1 MPVYED
7 RTLPGRPCR
16 YHPALPRDRAR
27 RYPAWQ
33 DRCIHPADG
42 PVLRERWPG
51 ILGRGDPVNALA
63 SFWYASGWLHFG
75 LSYGILTCGGNAIPC
90 VFEGPFEQI
99 PAGQSEKLAEK
110 TGRYARLL
118 DTARSSVRCA
128 PEASTPGHIFAG
140 KVLCIAGVYAG
151 YGALCREGGIPEKAL
166 ACFSYGHG
174 WLDAGVTAGLFSI
187 TANRD
192 IFTV

>member
-1 MPVYED
+1 MKIDECQSVLAESISLCHVTGQED
-7 RTLPGRPCR
+7 TP
-16 YHPALPRDRAR
+16 
-27 RYPAWQ
+27 
-33 DRCIHPADG
+33 
-42 PVLRERWPG
+42 
-51 ILGRGDPVNALA
+51 LGRAGASILLMARSYESDGRGFLANGDPVNALA

-75 LSYGILTCGGNAIPC
+75 AAYGLLSCRNNTLPC
-90 VFEGPFEQI
+90 VFKGPFEQI
-99 PAGQSEKLAEK
+99 PAGNREKLAEK

-118 DTARSSVRCA
+118 DTARASVVCA
-128 PEASTPGHIFAG
+128 PDASTPGHSFAG
-140 KVLCIAGVYAG
+140 KVLCIAGVYSG
-151 YGALCREGGIPEKAL
+151 YGSLCRESGIPEKAL

>member
-1 MPVYED
+1 MKIAECLAVLAESIALCRVTGPEDTPVGRAGASILLMARSYESD
-7 RTLPGRPCR
+7 GRVFS
-16 YHPALPRDRAR
+16 A
-27 RYPAWQ
+27 
-33 DRCIHPADG
+33 G
-42 PVLRERWPG
+42 
-51 ILGRGDPVNALA
+51 GDPVNALA

-75 LSYGILTCGGNAIPC
+75 LSYGILTCGGKAIPC

-128 PEASTPGHIFAG
+128 PEESTAGHAFAG

-151 YGALCREGGIPEKAL
+151 YGARCMKAGMPEKAL

-187 TANRD
+187 TANRE

>member
-1 MPVYED
+1 MKIAHCQAVLADTIPLCRVTGPED
-7 RTLPGRPCR
+7 TP
-16 YHPALPRDRAR
+16 
-27 RYPAWQ
+27 
-33 DRCIHPADG
+33 
-42 PVLRERWPG
+42 
-51 ILGRGDPVNALA
+51 LGRTGASILLMARSYESDGRGFSAGGDPVNALA

-75 LSYGILTCGGNAIPC
+75 LSYGILTYGGKAIPC

-128 PEASTPGHIFAG
+128 PDASTPGHIFAG
-140 KVLCIAGVYAG
+140 KVLCITGVYAG